1 MRICAPH
8 ARPRRYNSWHMTF
21 NDMLTQFVAKGA
33 SDIHLHAGLPPMARV
48 GGKLTPVGQ
57 TQLTPAMTESFVKI
71 MCDDRQKAIFQE
83 KHQADLAYSIPGM
96 SRFRV
101 NLFRQRGSVSA
112 VLRVINSDES
122 QLQVVNLAPEL
133 IDYFRDQEKGLIL
146 VTGPTGSGKSTTL
159 SRIIDEINVAHN
171 KMIIT
176 VEDPIEY
183 LHRAKKSVIVQRE
196 IGVDAPSFSEA
207 LVAAMRQDPEVI
219 MIGEIRDYATAS
231 AAISAAQTG
240 HLVFST
246 LHTLDTVR
254 TVNRVMELFPPHERD
269 SARILF
275 ADSLVGIVSQRLLP
289 RMNGGRVAAMEIMKG
304 TLRIKDLL
312 RDEDRN
318 AELYDALKDSKLDG
332 MQIFDDALADLYR
345 NDLIDYVTGM
355 TAATSSQAFKMAA
368 TQIDIQRDRATPS
381 VGLTQFG

>member
-1 MRICAPH
+1 
-8 ARPRRYNSWHMTF
+8 MTF

-48 GGKLTPVGQ
+48 GGKLIPVGQ
-57 TQLTPAMTESFVKI
+57 TQLTPAMTDSFVKI
-71 MCDDRQKAIFQE
+71 MCDDRQKALFQE

-96 SRFRV
+96 GRFRV

-219 MIGEIRDYATAS
+219 MIGEIRDYATAA

-318 AELYDALKDSKLDG
+318 AELYDALKDSRLDG

-345 NDLIDYVTGM
+345 TDAIDYVTGM

-368 TQIDIQRDRATPS
+368 TQIDIQRDRSTPS

>member
-1 MRICAPH
+1 
-8 ARPRRYNSWHMTF
+8 
-21 NDMLTQFVAKGA
+21 MLTSFVEQGA
-33 SDIHLHAGLPPMARV
+33 SDIHLHAGLMPMVRLSGRLTPMGEA
-48 GGKLTPVGQ
+48 KLTPAA
-57 TQLTPAMTESFVKI
+57 TATLLDI
-71 MCDDRQKAIFQE
+71 MCDARQKAVFVE
-83 KHQADLAYSIPGM
+83 HHQVDLAYSIPGVA
-96 SRFRV
+96 RFRV

-122 QLQVVNLAPEL
+122 QLKVVSLPPEL
-133 IDYFRDQEKGLIL
+133 LRYFRDQEKGLIL

-159 SRIIDEINVAHN
+159 TRIIDEINAHHD

-183 LHRAKKSVIVQRE
+183 LHRPKRSVIVQRE
-196 IGVDAPSFSEA
+196 IGVDARSFSEA

-254 TVNRVMELFPPHERD
+254 TVNRVMELFPPHERA
-269 SARILF
+269 SARVLF

-289 RMNGGRVAAMEIMKG
+289 RAGGGRVAASEIMKG
-304 TLRIKDLL
+304 TLRVKDLL
-312 RDEDRN
+312 RDEGRYG
-318 AELYDALKDSKLDG
+318 ELYDALKDSKLDG
-332 MQIFDDALADLYR
+332 MQLFDDALADLYAAGT
-345 NDLIDYVTGM
+345 ITFETGFH
-355 TAATSSQAFKMAA
+355 AATSAQAFKMAA
-368 TQIDIQRDRATPS
+368 TQIDLRRGREG
-381 VGLTQFG
+381 VLG